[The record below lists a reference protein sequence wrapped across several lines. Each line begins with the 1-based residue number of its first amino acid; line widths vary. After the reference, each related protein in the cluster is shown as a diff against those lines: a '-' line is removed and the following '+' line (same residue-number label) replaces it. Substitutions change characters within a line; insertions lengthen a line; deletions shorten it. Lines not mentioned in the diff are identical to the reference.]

1 MLWNFIV
8 DFINFIIAGFADILN
23 VIISILPDSPFKIIS
38 NSEVSQYLGYL
49 NWVIPLETFVS
60 ITMAWVTAI
69 AIYYGVSIVLRWI
82 KAIE

>member
-23 VIISILPDSPFKIIS
+23 VIISILPDSPFTFIN
-38 NSEVSQYLGYL
+38 NSEVSRYLGYL
-49 NWVIPLETFVS
+49 NWVIPFETFIA

-69 AIYYGVSIVLRWI
+69 VIYYGVSIVLRWI